1 MQKEEESLNRLTSRR
16 KNAALPLVSNL
27 VLIVTTA
34 IILWWSVGYFQ
45 QNIAIQAAQESRFL
59 TMEWDLLQELKAQTD
74 QQLME
79 KDREIAALRNQY
91 LRLVARGGTDEDLS
105 VLAGQLATA
114 EAEREIIVRQRID
127 IAQPPM
133 IDQVIRR
140 MDGQQNALTGKLQAE
155 LDELRRETFKLNL
168 NFRERVKE
176 ITDTLAALDGQLK
189 TSSVRSPRAAP
200 PDLEQTTMEMINT
213 RALLRAF
220 LSSPDIRRDYP
231 TLINDFDLYTATL
244 ESRAQKTAQEATL
257 AEASAEIESLA
268 KSLGITLPLS
278 TYNPPETREGY
289 LQRLGAL
296 LRAAIRVGG

>member
-1 MQKEEESLNRLTSRR
+1 
-16 KNAALPLVSNL
+16 
-27 VLIVTTA
+27 
-34 IILWWSVGYFQ
+34 
-45 QNIAIQAAQESRFL
+45 
-59 TMEWDLLQELKAQTD
+59 
-74 QQLME
+74 
-79 KDREIAALRNQY
+79 
-91 LRLVARGGTDEDLS
+91 
-105 VLAGQLATA
+105 
-114 EAEREIIVRQRID
+114 
-127 IAQPPM
+127 M

-289 LQRLGAL
+289 LQRLEAL
-296 LRAAIRVGG
+296 LKGAIRVGG